1 METKGN
7 YVLNPKRV
15 SVLDIDTD
23 ISGIKRAQVL
33 KHLYKVYGDY
43 ISNVA
48 TFKMEKSKSAIQ
60 TAARGLNIAVED
72 ALYLSSLITVER
84 GQCYTLNDMY
94 YGDKEKGI
102 APNTTFIAEIN
113 KHKGLWEIA
122 SKIEGLVCGYGSHAG
137 GIIFVDK
144 PFTDVCALMRAP
156 DGTLITQF
164 DLHDDEKLSL
174 IKIDLLSIEGIDKI
188 QTCLELLIKA
198 GLVKEKPTLRET
210 YEDVIGIY
218 KIERDDPKMWE
229 MVWNH
234 KILSLFQMEQQ
245 SGIQGIEQ
253 THPASVDDL
262 ATLNSVIRLTI
273 QEKGAETPV
282 EKYARFR
289 KHPEDWEHEM
299 IEAGLTEAERNLLH
313 KHLDTSSGLCIAQEV
328 FMQLVQLPEC
338 GGFDLQWSDRLRRAI
353 AKKNP
358 KEFEKLEA
366 EYFETV
372 KEKHLSMNL
381 CSYVWY
387 HQISLSKGY
396 GFNASHTLG
405 YSLVALQEMNLAYK
419 YPIIYWN
426 TANLII
432 DSAGIYDKTD
442 EDDEDVDEPTCVEN
456 EDGNP
461 EEEEIVSLYEPEE
474 WEEYEYEDLPD
485 RSGKKKKK
493 IKTVDYGRVASAI
506 GKFQANGITI
516 VPPDINTSGYTFTPD
531 AEHNRIMYG
540 LRGIARI
547 SPDLIEAIMKN
558 RPFASLSQFLET
570 VPSNKLQ
577 TLNLIKAGA
586 FDEIEKRPREE
597 IMRTFI
603 ETVAEKK
610 NRLTL
615 QNMAALLERDVIP
628 AEMEWYGELFQF
640 NKFLKKHKSG
650 DYYTLTNGAITY
662 IGEHFSADLI
672 EDGNRIRQKTWD
684 TTYSKAMEPMRAYI
698 KSHSEEMLARL
709 NQSYYDEIAD
719 KYAQG
724 NVSHWEME
732 SVSFYY
738 HPHELAKV
746 SFPFDDFNALPD
758 TPTVERE
765 FKMKNGQ
772 TVRKYRLSLLAGTVI
787 DKNKMKT
794 ITLLTQTGVVT
805 VKIYKNQFA
814 LYDKQISNKDED
826 GVKHVLERS
835 WFSRG
840 TLLLVQG
847 FRSGEQFVLKKYR
860 DSVFPVISRFESID
874 NDGQFMLKYEREV
887 EEE

>member
-1 METKGN
+1 
-7 YVLNPKRV
+7 
-15 SVLDIDTD
+15 
-23 ISGIKRAQVL
+23 
-33 KHLYKVYGDY
+33 
-43 ISNVA
+43 
-48 TFKMEKSKSAIQ
+48 
-60 TAARGLNIAVED
+60 
-72 ALYLSSLITVER
+72 
-84 GQCYTLNDMY
+84 
-94 YGDKEKGI
+94 
-102 APNTTFIAEIN
+102 
-113 KHKGLWEIA
+113 
-122 SKIEGLVCGYGSHAG
+122 
-137 GIIFVDK
+137 
-144 PFTDVCALMRAP
+144 
-156 DGTLITQF
+156 
-164 DLHDDEKLSL
+164 
-174 IKIDLLSIEGIDKI
+174 
-188 QTCLELLIKA
+188 
-198 GLVKEKPTLRET
+198 
-210 YEDVIGIY
+210 
-218 KIERDDPKMWE
+218 
-229 MVWNH
+229 
-234 KILSLFQMEQQ
+234 
-245 SGIQGIEQ
+245 
-253 THPASVDDL
+253 
-262 ATLNSVIRLTI
+262 
-273 QEKGAETPV
+273 
-282 EKYARFR
+282 
-289 KHPEDWEHEM
+289 
-299 IEAGLTEAERNLLH
+299 
-313 KHLDTSSGLCIAQEV
+313 
-328 FMQLVQLPEC
+328 MQLVQLPEC

-387 HQISLSKGY
+387 HQVSLSKGY

-547 SPDLIEAIMKN
+547 SPDLIEAIMEN
-558 RPFASLSQFLET
+558 RPFTSLSQFLET

-640 NKFLKKHKSG
+640 NKFLKKRKSD
-650 DYYTLTNGAITY
+650 DYYTLTDGSITY

-787 DKNKMKT
+787 DKNKMKNT

-847 FRSGEQFVLKKYR
+847 FRSGEQFILKKYR
-860 DSVFPVISRFESID
+860 DSIFPVISRFESID

>member
-1 METKGN
+1 M
-7 YVLNPKRV
+7 
-15 SVLDIDTD
+15 
-23 ISGIKRAQVL
+23 
-33 KHLYKVYGDY
+33 
-43 ISNVA
+43 
-48 TFKMEKSKSAIQ
+48 
-60 TAARGLNIAVED
+60 
-72 ALYLSSLITVER
+72 
-84 GQCYTLNDMY
+84 
-94 YGDKEKGI
+94 
-102 APNTTFIAEIN
+102 
-113 KHKGLWEIA
+113 
-122 SKIEGLVCGYGSHAG
+122 
-137 GIIFVDK
+137 
-144 PFTDVCALMRAP
+144 
-156 DGTLITQF
+156 
-164 DLHDDEKLSL
+164 
-174 IKIDLLSIEGIDKI
+174 
-188 QTCLELLIKA
+188 ELLIEA

-262 ATLNSVIRLTI
+262 ATLNSVIRLMA

-289 KHPEDWEHEM
+289 ENRDAWDDEM
-299 IEAGLTEAERNLLH
+299 DKYGLTVKEKQLLH
-313 KHLDTSSGLCIAQEV
+313 QQLDVSSGLCIMQEQI
-328 FMQLVQLPEC
+328 MQLVQLPEC
-338 GGFDLQWSDRLRRAI
+338 GGFDLQWADKLRKSI

-358 KEFEKLEA
+358 KEFEKLET
-366 EYFETV
+366 EFYKNIED
-372 KEKHLSMNL
+372 KHLSMNL
-381 CSYVWY
+381 CDYVW
-387 HQISLSKGY
+387 QVLISMNKGY

-442 EDDEDVDEPTCVEN
+442 EDDEGVDEPTCVEN
-456 EDGNP
+456 EDDNP
-461 EEEEIVSLYEPEE
+461 EEEIVSLYEPEE

-547 SPDLIEAIMKN
+547 SPDLIEAIMEN
-558 RPFASLSQFLET
+558 RPFTSLSQFLET

-640 NKFLKKHKSG
+640 NKFLKKRKSG
-650 DYYTLTNGAITY
+650 DYYTLTDGSITY

-724 NVSHWEME
+724 NISHWEME

-738 HPHELAKV
+738 HPHELAKI

-787 DKNKMKT
+787 DKNKMKNT

-847 FRSGEQFVLKKYR
+847 FRSSEQFILKKYR
-860 DSVFPVISRFESID
+860 DSIFPVISRFESID

>member
-1 METKGN
+1 
-7 YVLNPKRV
+7 
-15 SVLDIDTD
+15 
-23 ISGIKRAQVL
+23 
-33 KHLYKVYGDY
+33 
-43 ISNVA
+43 
-48 TFKMEKSKSAIQ
+48 
-60 TAARGLNIAVED
+60 
-72 ALYLSSLITVER
+72 
-84 GQCYTLNDMY
+84 
-94 YGDKEKGI
+94 
-102 APNTTFIAEIN
+102 
-113 KHKGLWEIA
+113 
-122 SKIEGLVCGYGSHAG
+122 
-137 GIIFVDK
+137 
-144 PFTDVCALMRAP
+144 
-156 DGTLITQF
+156 
-164 DLHDDEKLSL
+164 
-174 IKIDLLSIEGIDKI
+174 
-188 QTCLELLIKA
+188 
-198 GLVKEKPTLRET
+198 
-210 YEDVIGIY
+210 
-218 KIERDDPKMWE
+218 
-229 MVWNH
+229 
-234 KILSLFQMEQQ
+234 
-245 SGIQGIEQ
+245 
-253 THPASVDDL
+253 
-262 ATLNSVIRLTI
+262 
-273 QEKGAETPV
+273 
-282 EKYARFR
+282 
-289 KHPEDWEHEM
+289 
-299 IEAGLTEAERNLLH
+299 
-313 KHLDTSSGLCIAQEV
+313 
-328 FMQLVQLPEC
+328 MQLVQLPEC
-338 GGFDLQWSDRLRRAI
+338 GGFDLQWADKLRKSI

-558 RPFASLSQFLET
+558 RPFTSLSQFLEAI
-570 VPSNKLQ
+570 PSNKLQ

-650 DYYTLTNGAITY
+650 DYYALTNGSITY

-787 DKNKMKT
+787 DKNKMKNT

>member
-1 METKGN
+1 MAA
-7 YVLNPKRV
+7 P
-15 SVLDIDTD
+15 
-23 ISGIKRAQVL
+23 SGSWI
-33 KHLYKVYGDY
+33 
-43 ISNVA
+43 
-48 TFKMEKSKSAIQ
+48 
-60 TAARGLNIAVED
+60 IAVKKQ
-72 ALYLSSLITVER
+72 SVVNQRNHSLP
-84 GQCYTLNDMY
+84 Y
-94 YGDKEKGI
+94 
-102 APNTTFIAEIN
+102 
-113 KHKGLWEIA
+113 
-122 SKIEGLVCGYGSHAG
+122 S
-137 GIIFVDK
+137 FV
-144 PFTDVCALMRAP
+144 
-156 DGTLITQF
+156 
-164 DLHDDEKLSL
+164 
-174 IKIDLLSIEGIDKI
+174 
-188 QTCLELLIKA
+188 
-198 GLVKEKPTLRET
+198 
-210 YEDVIGIY
+210 
-218 KIERDDPKMWE
+218 
-229 MVWNH
+229 
-234 KILSLFQMEQQ
+234 
-245 SGIQGIEQ
+245 GIQSI
-253 THPASVDDL
+253 VL
-262 ATLNSVIRLTI
+262 AINFP
-273 QEKGAETPV
+273 PV
-282 EKYARFR
+282 
-289 KHPEDWEHEM
+289 
-299 IEAGLTEAERNLLH
+299 
-313 KHLDTSSGLCIAQEV
+313 
-328 FMQLVQLPEC
+328 
-338 GGFDLQWSDRLRRAI
+338 
-353 AKKNP
+353 
-358 KEFEKLEA
+358 
-366 EYFETV
+366 
-372 KEKHLSMNL
+372 
-381 CSYVWY
+381 
-387 HQISLSKGY
+387 
-396 GFNASHTLG
+396 
-405 YSLVALQEMNLAYK
+405 
-419 YPIIYWN
+419 YWN
-426 TANLII
+426 TANLIV
-432 DSAGIYDKTD
+432 DSGGLQ
-442 EDDEDVDEPTCVEN
+442 DDEEEN
-456 EDGNP
+456 PE

-558 RPFASLSQFLET
+558 RPFTSLSQFLET

-650 DYYTLTNGAITY
+650 DYYTLTNGSITY

-787 DKNKMKT
+787 DKNKMKNT

>member
-1 METKGN
+1 
-7 YVLNPKRV
+7 
-15 SVLDIDTD
+15 
-23 ISGIKRAQVL
+23 
-33 KHLYKVYGDY
+33 
-43 ISNVA
+43 
-48 TFKMEKSKSAIQ
+48 
-60 TAARGLNIAVED
+60 
-72 ALYLSSLITVER
+72 
-84 GQCYTLNDMY
+84 
-94 YGDKEKGI
+94 
-102 APNTTFIAEIN
+102 
-113 KHKGLWEIA
+113 
-122 SKIEGLVCGYGSHAG
+122 
-137 GIIFVDK
+137 
-144 PFTDVCALMRAP
+144 
-156 DGTLITQF
+156 
-164 DLHDDEKLSL
+164 
-174 IKIDLLSIEGIDKI
+174 
-188 QTCLELLIKA
+188 
-198 GLVKEKPTLRET
+198 
-210 YEDVIGIY
+210 
-218 KIERDDPKMWE
+218 
-229 MVWNH
+229 
-234 KILSLFQMEQQ
+234 
-245 SGIQGIEQ
+245 
-253 THPASVDDL
+253 
-262 ATLNSVIRLTI
+262 
-273 QEKGAETPV
+273 
-282 EKYARFR
+282 
-289 KHPEDWEHEM
+289 
-299 IEAGLTEAERNLLH
+299 
-313 KHLDTSSGLCIAQEV
+313 
-328 FMQLVQLPEC
+328 
-338 GGFDLQWSDRLRRAI
+338 
-353 AKKNP
+353 
-358 KEFEKLEA
+358 
-366 EYFETV
+366 
-372 KEKHLSMNL
+372 
-381 CSYVWY
+381 
-387 HQISLSKGY
+387 
-396 GFNASHTLG
+396 
-405 YSLVALQEMNLAYK
+405 MNLAYK

-442 EDDEDVDEPTCVEN
+442 EDDEGVDEPTCVEN
-456 EDGNP
+456 EDDNP
-461 EEEEIVSLYEPEE
+461 EEEIVSLYEPEE

-558 RPFASLSQFLET
+558 RPFTSLSQFLET

-650 DYYTLTNGAITY
+650 DYYTLTNGSITY

-738 HPHELAKV
+738 HPHELANV

-787 DKNKMKT
+787 DKNKMKNT

-826 GVKHVLERS
+826 GIKHVLERS

-847 FRSGEQFVLKKYR
+847 FRSGEQFILKKYR
-860 DSVFPVISRFESID
+860 DSIFPVISRFESID